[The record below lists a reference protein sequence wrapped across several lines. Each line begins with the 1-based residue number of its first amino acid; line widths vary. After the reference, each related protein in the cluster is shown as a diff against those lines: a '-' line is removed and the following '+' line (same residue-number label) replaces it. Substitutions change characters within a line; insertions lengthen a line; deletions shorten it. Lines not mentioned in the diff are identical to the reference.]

1 MKPTGIEWDKLP
13 AVIEAPG
20 YNKAT
25 DEWKLTISTPSKYR
39 DPYVI
44 ALHARMGQVGVFFFV
59 PCGSL
64 DEVEALLRQ
73 SDNGPQGI
81 TNGAPPQEVI
91 DRHYVSVEVMAQV
104 LGVDPRTVQ
113 LDAEKGLLV
122 RTARGQ
128 YDTLASCGT
137 LRKALRAAESGQN
150 DAYAEERT
158 RSIRLKR
165 QEREINLLERIGKL
179 ANAEVLQRG
188 FENVLAMINQKL
200 NMMPKSLSPRLESVA
215 AMEAE
220 QVLDEWKRKIQS
232 DMSAQDI
239 GKLAIEAGNE
249 ARDVKKEKKQKRSRA
264 KTQRRKERRST

>member
-1 MKPTGIEWDKLP
+1 MKSTGIEWDKLP

-20 YNKAT
+20 YSKAT

-59 PCGSL
+59 PCGSI
-64 DEVEALLRQ
+64 EEAEALLQGDDRP
-73 SDNGPQGI
+73 SPLPSPQKGR
-81 TNGAPPQEVI
+81 GGKS
-91 DRHYVSVEVMAQV
+91 DRHFVSVELMAQV

-158 RSIRLKR
+158 KSMRLKR
-165 QEREINLLERIGKL
+165 QERELDYLERAKKL
-179 ANAEVLQRG
+179 GNVEIIQRVMEKAKAAERQQVL
-188 FENVLAMINQKL
+188 F
-200 NMMPKSLSPRLESVA
+200 MPKQLAPRLEGNA
-215 AMEAE
+215 AEREAMLE
-220 QVLDEWKRKIQS
+220 EWAYAFLKGQTELNLSADLAGAPKPDLDRMPGLKSKGVSRK
-232 DMSAQDI
+232 ARKGRK
-239 GKLAIEAGNE
+239 GKT
-249 ARDVKKEKKQKRSRA
+249 K
-264 KTQRRKERRST
+264 